1 MSSTRRRNIVS
12 KPTFQLKL
20 TIIFMLMVT
29 IVANLVGGLCYL
41 LISERVQELL
51 IHSAEQLTAPD
62 MTMQEIA
69 NFLIPKIL
77 IAEGFSLFFVFFL
90 SILVTH
96 TIAGPVYRMERV
108 AKEIGTG
115 NLAIVTT
122 LRPRDEL
129 KELADAFN
137 VMTRGLAEK
146 ISAISHETLLQENLP
161 PNERDFGRLK
171 GLLTQFRL
179 PDHLEQV
186 VDDDEDYDEAAEV
199 DDLEGEE
206 GDRTAE

>member
-1 MSSTRRRNIVS
+1 MTTTRRRSIVS

-41 LISERVQELL
+41 LISEKVQDLL
-51 IHSAEQLTAPD
+51 ERSSDRLAAPD
-62 MTMQEIA
+62 LTMRDIA
-69 NFLIPKIL
+69 NFLIPRIL
-77 IAEGFSLFFVFFL
+77 IAEGFSLFFVFLL

-96 TIAGPVYRMERV
+96 TIAGPVYRMEKV

-137 VMTRGLAEK
+137 VMTRGLAER
-146 ISAISHETLLQENLP
+146 ISAVSHETIALEKLEP
-161 PNERDFGRLK
+161 DKRDFSHLK
-171 GLLTQFRL
+171 ELLSQFRL
-179 PDHLEQV
+179 PEHLEVPLEDEIDGGEVSSDEEV
-186 VDDDEDYDEAAEV
+186 VA
-199 DDLEGEE
+199 
-206 GDRTAE
+206 

>member
-1 MSSTRRRNIVS
+1 MITHRRRSFVS

-29 IVANLVGGLCYL
+29 IVANLVGGICYL
-41 LISERVQELL
+41 LISEKVQDLLEKGGDRVAPEL
-51 IHSAEQLTAPD
+51 
-62 MTMQEIA
+62 TMRDIA
-69 NFLIPKIL
+69 NFLIPRIL
-77 IAEGFSLFFVFFL
+77 VAEGFSLCFVFLL

-96 TIAGPVYRMERV
+96 TIAGPVYRMEKI
-108 AKEIGTG
+108 AKEVGTG

-146 ISAISHETLLQENLP
+146 ISAVQIEVVALEKACEGKGDFTRVKELLQ
-161 PNERDFGRLK
+161 
-171 GLLTQFRL
+171 QFRL
-179 PDHLEQV
+179 PEHLEV
-186 VDDDEDYDEAAEV
+186 AMDDEEE
-199 DDLEGEE
+199 LGEE
-206 GDRTAE
+206 GGDAGTSAPQEQPAA

>member
-1 MSSTRRRNIVS
+1 MSTTRRRSIVS

-29 IVANLVGGLCYL
+29 IVANLVGGICYL
-41 LISERVQELL
+41 LISEKVQDLL
-51 IHSAEQLTAPD
+51 EHSGDRLAVAPD
-62 MTMQEIA
+62 LTMRDIA
-69 NFLIPKIL
+69 NFLIPRIL
-77 IAEGFSLFFVFFL
+77 VAEGFSLFFVFLL

-96 TIAGPVYRMERV
+96 TIAGPVYRMEKV

-146 ISAISHETLLQENLP
+146 ISAVQHEVISLEKLP
-161 PNERDFGRLK
+161 AGERDFAK
-171 GLLTQFRL
+171 VKELLQVFRL
-179 PDHLEQV
+179 PDHLEIA
-186 VDDDEDYDEAAEV
+186 VDDEEEDDGETEAPAST
-199 DDLEGEE
+199 GEQ
-206 GDRTAE
+206 TIA

>member
-1 MSSTRRRNIVS
+1 MTTTRRRSIVS

-41 LISERVQELL
+41 LISEKVQDLL
-51 IHSAEQLTAPD
+51 EHSSERLGQTDLTMRD
-62 MTMQEIA
+62 IA
-69 NFLIPKIL
+69 NFLIPRIL
-77 IAEGFSLFFVFFL
+77 IAEGFSLFFVFLL

-96 TIAGPVYRMERV
+96 TIAGPVYRMEKV

-137 VMTRGLAEK
+137 LMTRGLAEK
-146 ISAISHETLLQENLP
+146 IGAISKETIAQEKLEP
-161 PNERDFGRLK
+161 DKRDFARLRE
-171 GLLTQFRL
+171 LLSQFRL
-179 PDHLEQV
+179 PEHLGRPLE
-186 VDDDEDYDEAAEV
+186 EDADGGDV
-199 DDLEGEE
+199 GPDEGE
-206 GDRTAE
+206 RV

>member
-1 MSSTRRRNIVS
+1 MTTHRRRSVVS

-41 LISERVQELL
+41 MISEKVQDLL
-51 IHSAEQLTAPD
+51 ERSAEHPAIPDLT
-62 MTMQEIA
+62 MKEIA
-69 NFLIPKIL
+69 TFLIPRIL
-77 IAEGFSLFFVFFL
+77 IAEGVSLFVVFLL

-96 TIAGPVYRMERV
+96 TIAGPVYRMEKV

-122 LRPRDEL
+122 LRPKDEL

-146 ISAISHETLLQENLP
+146 IGAVSQELLAQEKLSPEERNL
-161 PNERDFGRLK
+161 GRMK
-171 GLLTQFRL
+171 ELLSQFRL
-179 PDHLEQV
+179 PDHLEPIP
-186 VDDDEDYDEAAEV
+186 DEDEIDDE
-199 DDLEGEE
+199 LEGGGASPHGGSLPE
-206 GDRTAE
+206 TA